1 MDQKFSHFRNLLQ
14 FPFQKVASPSLADL
28 PTPPFESDL
37 KRSSLNAKTSS
48 KMQLPTLESGTSVA
62 PRQRPMVQR
71 PKGSAQPSNNLPLV
85 APPSPSPRNN
95 LSSPVPPSLTQ
106 VDTPSQQVCD
116 QFTAQFQANF
126 PATTPTAATSSN
138 APPQQLP
145 PKLSNPSITNA
156 TTQSFDGDNTDS
168 LFESQFPD
176 PFSEIGSNAS
186 DKCNIQNVPLET
198 IKQDS
203 GNIVSPTK
211 PVQLLLDTPKIG
223 HRRNM
228 SDTSAF
234 NK

>member
-1 MDQKFSHFRNLLQ
+1 MQ
-14 FPFQKVASPSLADL
+14 SPSLADL
-28 PTPPFESDL
+28 PIPPFESDL

-62 PRQRPMVQR
+62 PRQRPTVQR
-71 PKGSAQPSNNLPLV
+71 PKGSAQPSTLPLV

-126 PATTPTAATSSN
+126 PATTPNSATANTVQ
-138 APPQQLP
+138 PQQLP
-145 PKLSNPSITNA
+145 PKLSNLSITNA
-156 TTQSFDGDNTDS
+156 KTQSFDGDHSDK

-176 PFSEIGSNAS
+176 PFSEAAS
-186 DKCNIQNVPLET
+186 TANDIQNEPLEK

-203 GNIVSPTK
+203 GIIVSPTK
-211 PVQLLLDTPKIG
+211 QMQLLLETPKIG

>member
-1 MDQKFSHFRNLLQ
+1 
-14 FPFQKVASPSLADL
+14 
-28 PTPPFESDL
+28 
-37 KRSSLNAKTSS
+37 
-48 KMQLPTLESGTSVA
+48 MQLPTLESGTSVA
-62 PRQRPMVQR
+62 PRQRPTVLR
-71 PKGSAQPSNNLPLV
+71 PKGSAQLPLV

-106 VDTPSQQVCD
+106 VDAPPQQVCD

-126 PATTPTAATSSN
+126 PATTPTS
-138 APPQQLP
+138 APGNNVQPQQLP
-145 PKLSNPSITNA
+145 PKLSNLSITNA
-156 TTQSFDGDNTDS
+156 TTQSFDGDNSDK

-176 PFSEIGSNAS
+176 PFSEVAS
-186 DKCNIQNVPLET
+186 SSVNDIQNEPLET

-203 GNIVSPTK
+203 GNISPTK
-211 PVQLLLDTPKIG
+211 PIQLLIDTPKIG